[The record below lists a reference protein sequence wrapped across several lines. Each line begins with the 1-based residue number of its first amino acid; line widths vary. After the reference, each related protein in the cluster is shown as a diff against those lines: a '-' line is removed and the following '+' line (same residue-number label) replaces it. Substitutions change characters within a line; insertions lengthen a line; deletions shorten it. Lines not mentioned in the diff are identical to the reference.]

1 MRGVLE
7 GVRVLDFGR
16 YIAGPWCAALLGDFG
31 AEVIR
36 VEKTGGGE
44 DRFINRVSESDDTG
58 VSYLQVNRNKK
69 CLTLD
74 PTTEEGRE
82 VQRRLVTT
90 ADIVVANMPQRALEQ
105 LGLDYASLAEVRPDI
120 ILVSNTCFGTA
131 GPYGRKLGFDGLAQA
146 MCGNMHL
153 SGHPEEPV
161 RSYAPWV
168 DFSTAALCA
177 LGAVIALIARRQT
190 GRGQEVQ
197 GALLGT
203 ALTAASPFLIEQAVL
218 APNRVA
224 TVNRGQLN
232 APSDV
237 FATRDGHIMILVIGE
252 PMYRRW
258 AKLIGETHWLEEERF
273 RTDDSRGEHGELFS
287 ARMADWC
294 AQRTT
299 EEALAELEA
308 ARVPAGPV
316 YTPQQ
321 TLDDPHVQGGG
332 FLHETQ
338 YPGAPGAIP
347 LVTTP
352 VRLSGT
358 PGTIRTRAP
367 LLGEHTAEVLEGL
380 GYASE
385 DVERLRAAGAV

>member
-1 MRGVLE
+1 MPGVLE
-7 GVRVLDFGR
+7 GIRVLDFGR

-36 VEKTGGGE
+36 VEKVEGGE
-44 DRFINRVSESDDTG
+44 DRFINRVSEEDGSG
-58 VSYLQVNRNKK
+58 VTYLQVNRNKK

-82 VQRRLVTT
+82 VQRRLVAT
-90 ADIVVANMPQRALEQ
+90 ADVVVANMPPRALEQ
-105 LGLDYASLAEVRPDI
+105 LGLDYPSLAEVRPDV
-120 ILVSNTCFGTA
+120 ILVSNTCFGVA

-153 SGHPEEPV
+153 SGHPDEPI

-177 LGAVIALIARRQT
+177 LGAVLALLARRQT

-218 APNRVA
+218 APDREA
-224 TVNRGQLN
+224 TGNRGQLN

-237 FATRDGHIMILVIGE
+237 FATRDGHVMVLVIGE

-258 AKLIGETHWLEEERF
+258 AKLLGETHWLEDERF

-287 ARMADWC
+287 ARMATWC
-294 AQRTT
+294 AARTT
-299 EEALAELEA
+299 EQALAELEA

-316 YTPQQ
+316 YTPRQ
-321 TLDDPHVQGGG
+321 TLDDPHVREGG
-332 FLHETQ
+332 FTRETE
-338 YPGAPGAIP
+338 YPGAPGAVP
-347 LVTTP
+347 LMATP
-352 VRLSGT
+352 VRLLGS
-358 PGTIRTRAP
+358 PGTIRSRAP
-367 LLGEHTAEVLEGL
+367 LLGEHTAEILEGL
-380 GYASE
+380 GYAPG

>member
-1 MRGVLE
+1 MSGVLA

-36 VEKTGGGE
+36 VEKVGGGE
-44 DRFINRVSESDDTG
+44 DRFINRVSEEDGSG
-58 VSYLQVNRNKK
+58 VTYLQVNRNKK

-74 PTTEEGRE
+74 PTTAEGRE
-82 VQRRLVTT
+82 VQRRLVAT

-105 LGLDYASLAEVRPDI
+105 LGLDYASLTEVRPDV

-153 SGHPEEPV
+153 SGHPEEPI

-177 LGAVIALIARRQT
+177 FGAVVALLARRQT

-197 GALLGT
+197 GALLAT
-203 ALTAASPFLIEQAVL
+203 ALTAASPALVEQAVL
-218 APNRVA
+218 APDRVA
-224 TVNRGQLN
+224 TGNRGQLN

-252 PMYRRW
+252 PMYARW
-258 AKLIGETHWLEEERF
+258 ARLTGEEHWLTDERF
-273 RTDDSRGEHGELFS
+273 RTDDSRGEHGEMFS
-287 ARMADWC
+287 ARMAEWC
-294 AQRTT
+294 AERTS
-299 EEALAELEA
+299 EQALAALAA

-321 TLDDPHVQGGG
+321 TLDDPHVQAGG
-332 FLHETQ
+332 FTQETD
-338 YPGAPGAIP
+338 YPGAPKAAP

-352 VRLSGT
+352 VRLLGT
-358 PGTIRTRAP
+358 PGTIRSRAP
-367 LLGEHTAEVLEGL
+367 LLGEHTDETLGAL
-380 GYASE
+380 GYGPE
-385 DVERLRAAGAV
+385 EIERLRSAGAV

>member
-1 MRGVLE
+1 MPGVLE

-36 VEKTGGGE
+36 VEKVDGGE
-44 DRFINRVSESDDTG
+44 DRFINRVSEEDASG
-58 VSYLQVNRNKK
+58 VTYLQVNRNKK

-74 PTTEEGRE
+74 PTTDDGRE
-82 VQRRLVTT
+82 VRNRLVAT

-105 LGLDYASLAEVRPDI
+105 LGLDYASLAAIRPDI

-153 SGHPEEPV
+153 SGHPDEPI

-177 LGAVIALIARRQT
+177 LGAVLALLARRAT

-203 ALTAASPFLIEQAVL
+203 ALTAASPLLIEQAVL
-218 APNRVA
+218 APDREA
-224 TVNRGQLN
+224 TGNRGQLN

-237 FATRDGHIMILVIGE
+237 FATRDGHVMILVIGE

-258 AKLIGETHWLEEERF
+258 ARLLGEDHWLEDERF
-273 RTDDSRGEHGELFS
+273 ATDDSRGEHGEIFS
-287 ARMADWC
+287 ARMAEWC
-294 AQRTT
+294 AERTT
-299 EEALAELEA
+299 EQALADLEA

-321 TLDDPHVQGGG
+321 ALNDPHVREGG
-332 FLHETQ
+332 FTQETD
-338 YPGAPGAIP
+338 YPGAPGTVP

-352 VRLSGT
+352 VRLLGT
-358 PGTIRTRAP
+358 PGTIRSRAP
-367 LLGEHTAEVLEGL
+367 LLGEHTPEVLEGL
-380 GYASE
+380 GYSSG
-385 DVERLRAAGAV
+385 DVARLREAGVV

>member
-1 MRGVLE
+1 MPGVLE

-36 VEKTGGGE
+36 VEKVGGGE
-44 DRFINRVSESDDTG
+44 DRFINRVSHEDSSG
-58 VSYLQVNRNKK
+58 VTYLQVNRNKK
-69 CLTLD
+69 GLTLD
-74 PTTEEGRE
+74 PTTENGRE
-82 VQRRLVTT
+82 IQRRLVAT

-105 LGLDYASLAEVRPDI
+105 LGLDYATLAGIRPDI

-153 SGHPEEPV
+153 SGHPDEPI

-177 LGAVIALIARRQT
+177 FGAVVALLARRQT

-218 APNRVA
+218 GPNREA
-224 TVNRGQLN
+224 TGNRGQLN

-258 AKLIGETHWLEEERF
+258 ARLLGESHWLEDERF
-273 RTDDSRGEHGELFS
+273 GTDDDRGEHGELFS
-287 ARMADWC
+287 ERMSSWC
-294 AQRTT
+294 AERTT
-299 EEALAELEA
+299 EQALAELEA

-321 TLDDPHVQGGG
+321 TLDDPHVRTGG
-332 FLHETQ
+332 FTKETD

-352 VRLSGT
+352 VRLLGT
-358 PGTIRTRAP
+358 PGTIRSRAP
-367 LLGEHTAEVLEGL
+367 LLGEHTAEILDGL
-380 GYASE
+380 GYSSG
-385 DVERLRAAGAV
+385 DVERLRSAGAV

>member
-1 MRGVLE
+1 MAGVLE

-36 VEKTGGGE
+36 VEKVDGGE
-44 DRFINRVSESDDTG
+44 DRFINRVSEEDGSG
-58 VSYLQVNRNKK
+58 VTYLQVNRNKK

-82 VQRRLVTT
+82 VQRRLVAT
-90 ADIVVANMPQRALEQ
+90 ADVVVANMPQRALEQ
-105 LGLDYASLAEVRPDI
+105 LGLDYASLAEVRPDV
-120 ILVSNTCFGTA
+120 ILVSNTCFGAA

-153 SGHPEEPV
+153 SGHPDEPI

-177 LGAVIALIARRQT
+177 FGAVLALLARRQT

-218 APNRVA
+218 APDREA
-224 TVNRGQLN
+224 TGNRGQLN

-237 FATRDGHIMILVIGE
+237 FATRDGHVMVLVIGE

-258 AKLIGETHWLEEERF
+258 AKLIGEPRWLEDERF
-273 RTDDSRGEHGELFS
+273 GTDDARGEHGELFS
-287 ARMADWC
+287 ARMAAWC
-294 AQRTT
+294 AERST
-299 EEALAELEA
+299 EQALAELEA

-316 YTPQQ
+316 YTPRQ
-321 TLDDPHVQGGG
+321 TLEDPHVRGGG
-332 FLHETQ
+332 FTQETE
-338 YPGAPGAIP
+338 YPGAPEAVP

-352 VRLSGT
+352 VRLLGT
-358 PGTIRTRAP
+358 PGTIRARAP

-380 GYASE
+380 GYASG
-385 DVERLRAAGAV
+385 DVERLRAAGAI

>member
-1 MRGVLE
+1 MSGVLE
-7 GVRVLDFGR
+7 GIRVLDFGR

-36 VEKTGGGE
+36 VEKIGGGE
-44 DRFINRVSESDDTG
+44 DRFINRVSEEDASG
-58 VSYLQVNRNKK
+58 VTYLQVNRNKK

-82 VQRRLVTT
+82 VQRRLAAT

-105 LGLDYASLAEVRPDI
+105 LGLDHASLAEIRPDI
-120 ILVSNTCFGTA
+120 ILVSNTCFGAA
-131 GPYGRKLGFDGLAQA
+131 GPYGRRLGFDGLAQA

-153 SGHPEEPV
+153 SGHPDEPV

-168 DFSTAALCA
+168 DFGTAALCA
-177 LGAVIALIARRQT
+177 LGAVIALLARRQT

-218 APNRVA
+218 APDREA
-224 TVNRGQLN
+224 TGNRGQLN

-237 FATRDGHIMILVIGE
+237 FATRDGHVMILVIGE

-258 AKLIGETHWLEEERF
+258 VKLVGEPHWLDDERF

-287 ARMADWC
+287 ARMSEWC
-294 AQRTT
+294 AERTT

-321 TLDDPHVQGGG
+321 TLDDPHVREAG
-332 FLHETQ
+332 FTQETA
-338 YPGAPGAIP
+338 YPGAPGAVP

-352 VRLSGT
+352 VRLLGT
-358 PGTIRTRAP
+358 PGTIRSRAP
-367 LLGEHTAEVLEGL
+367 LLGEHTAEILAGL
-380 GYASE
+380 GYAPE
-385 DVERLRAAGAV
+385 EIARLEAAGAV

>member
-1 MRGVLE
+1 MPGVLE
-7 GVRVLDFGR
+7 GIRVLDFGR

-36 VEKTGGGE
+36 VEKVEGGE
-44 DRFINRVSESDDTG
+44 DRFINRVSEEDGSG
-58 VSYLQVNRNKK
+58 VTYLQVNRNKK

-82 VQRRLVTT
+82 VQRRLVAT
-90 ADIVVANMPQRALEQ
+90 ADVVVANMPPRALEQ
-105 LGLDYASLAEVRPDI
+105 LGLDYPSLAEIRPDV
-120 ILVSNTCFGTA
+120 ILVSNTCFGVA

-153 SGHPEEPV
+153 SGHPDEPI

-177 LGAVIALIARRQT
+177 LGAVLALLARRQT

-218 APNRVA
+218 APDREA
-224 TVNRGQLN
+224 SGNRGQLN

-237 FATRDGHIMILVIGE
+237 FATRDGHVMVLVIGE

-258 AKLIGETHWLEEERF
+258 AKLLGETHWLEDERF

-287 ARMADWC
+287 ARMATWC
-294 AQRTT
+294 AERTT
-299 EEALAELEA
+299 EQALAELEA

-316 YTPQQ
+316 YTPRQ
-321 TLDDPHVQGGG
+321 TLDDPHVREGG
-332 FLHETQ
+332 FTQETG
-338 YPGAPGAIP
+338 YPGAPGAVP

-352 VRLSGT
+352 VRLLGS
-358 PGTIRTRAP
+358 PGTIRSRAP
-367 LLGEHTAEVLEGL
+367 LLGEHTAEILEGL

-385 DVERLRAAGAV
+385 DVGRLRAAGAV